1 MSKFIALQPISR
13 IVINKAII
21 VYIVPA
27 DPHIGAN
34 PYVMPGILTQPANH
48 ITRQTVCHCKPF
60 QPIRFFI
67 KTI

>member
-27 DPHIGAN
+27 DPHVGAN
-34 PYVMPGILTQPANH
+34 PDVMLEIFAKPANH